1 VALNFTGAITM
12 ARMWWAFLLRG
23 VLAIAAG
30 VFVLLVPGI
39 GLAALIL
46 LFAAW
51 MIADGVAELIGAW
64 RTRGQKNWWVG
75 ILEGIAGLAVGIV
88 AVVVPGL
95 TAVVLLYLVA
105 AWAIVTGVLEIYA
118 AIKLR
123 EEITGELWMGLA
135 GLLSVL
141 FGLYLIIF
149 PGAGILSLLWLV
161 GIFAIAFG
169 AAMLLLG
176 WRLRGIHQQARA
188 QDEYAERGL

>member
-1 VALNFTGAITM
+1 MGLNFAAAITM

-23 VLAIAAG
+23 LLAIAAG
-30 VFVLLVPGI
+30 IVVLLVPDI

-75 ILEGIAGLAVGIV
+75 ILEGIAGLAIGII

-141 FGLYLIIF
+141 FGLFLIVF

-169 AAMLLLG
+169 VFMLLLG
-176 WRLRGIHQQARA
+176 WRLRGIHQRA
-188 QDEYAERGL
+188 NAQGEYAERGL

>member
-1 VALNFTGAITM
+1 MGLNFTAAITT
-12 ARMWWAFLLRG
+12 ARMWWAFLVRG
-23 VLAIAAG
+23 LLAIVAG
-30 VFVLLVPGI
+30 LVVLLLPDI

-169 AAMLLLG
+169 AFMLLLG
-176 WRLRGIHQQARA
+176 WRLRGIHEQAKS
-188 QDEYAERGL
+188 QGEYAERGL

>member
-1 VALNFTGAITM
+1 MGLNFTAAISL

-23 VLAIAAG
+23 LLAIAAG
-30 VFVLLVPGI
+30 IVVLLVPGI
-39 GLAALIL
+39 GLSALIL
-46 LFAAW
+46 LFAVW

-75 ILEGIAGLAVGIV
+75 ILEGIAGLVVGII

-118 AIKLR
+118 AIRLR

-141 FGLYLIIF
+141 FGLYLIVF

-169 AAMLLLG
+169 AFMLMLG
-176 WRLRGIHQQARA
+176 WRLRGIHEQAKA
-188 QDEYAERGL
+188 QGEYAERGL

>member
-1 VALNFTGAITM
+1 MGLDFSATIGM

-23 VLAIAAG
+23 LLAIAAG
-30 VFVLLVPGI
+30 IAVLLVPGI
-39 GLAALIL
+39 GLSALIL

-75 ILEGIAGLAVGIV
+75 ILEGIAGLVVGILALV
-88 AVVVPGL
+88 LPGL

-161 GIFAIAFG
+161 GVFAIAFG
-169 AAMLLLG
+169 AFMLMLG
-176 WRLRGIHQQARA
+176 WRLRGIHIRA
-188 QDEYAERGL
+188 KAQGEYAERGL

>member
-1 VALNFTGAITM
+1 MALNFTAAITM
-12 ARMWWAFLLRG
+12 ARMWWAFLVRG
-23 VLAIAAG
+23 LLAIAAG
-30 VFVLLVPGI
+30 IVVLLVPGL

-64 RTRGQKNWWVG
+64 RTRGQRNWWVG
-75 ILEGIAGLAVGIV
+75 ILEGLAGLAIGII

-135 GLLSVL
+135 GVLSVL
-141 FGLYLIIF
+141 FGVYLIIF

-176 WRLRGIHQQARA
+176 WRLRGIHGQAKS
-188 QDEYAERGL
+188 QGEYVERGL

>member
-1 VALNFTGAITM
+1 MGLDFTATISM
-12 ARMWWAFLLRG
+12 ARMWWAFLVRG
-23 VLAIAAG
+23 LLAVAAG
-30 VFVLLVPGI
+30 IVVLLVPGI
-39 GLAALIL
+39 GLSALIL

-64 RTRGQKNWWVG
+64 RTRGQRNWWVG
-75 ILEGIAGLAVGIV
+75 ILEGIAGLVVGVI

-123 EEITGELWMGLA
+123 EEITGEVWMGLA
-135 GLLSVL
+135 GVLSVL

-169 AAMLLLG
+169 AFMLMLA
-176 WRLRGIHQQARA
+176 WRLRGIHNRARA
-188 QDEYAERGL
+188 QGEYAERGL

>member
-1 VALNFTGAITM
+1 MGLVFTAAIGM

-23 VLAIAAG
+23 LLAIAAG
-30 VFVLLVPGI
+30 IAVLLVPGI
-39 GLAALIL
+39 GLSALIL

-75 ILEGIAGLAVGIV
+75 ILEGIAGLVVGILALV
-88 AVVVPGL
+88 LPGL

-141 FGLYLIIF
+141 FGLYLILF

-161 GIFAIAFG
+161 GVFAIAFG
-169 AAMLLLG
+169 VFMLMLG
-176 WRLRGIHQQARA
+176 WRLRGIHNRA
-188 QDEYAERGL
+188 KAQGEYAERGL

>member
-1 VALNFTGAITM
+1 MALNFTGAITM

-75 ILEGIAGLAVGIV
+75 ILEGIAGMAVGIV